1 MLTLPHITDNR
12 SIRDINST
20 ALTMSFRSSLQLFHY
35 KGIIYK
41 LKFTWSAPLFIHVL
55 NLQIMW
61 TNKSKVLFFSNRVI
75 KLIIKPKGN
84 KKYSAQMKRMHNE
97 NKFFQWYLIFGQH
110 AGSNCHIT
118 NGNSLNKQNRKTCH
132 HFLFC
137 YKMLLTGLT

>member
-1 MLTLPHITDNR
+1 
-12 SIRDINST
+12 
-20 ALTMSFRSSLQLFHY
+20 MSCRSSLQLFHY

-110 AGSNCHIT
+110 AGSNNIVISQMGTPLT
-118 NGNSLNKQNRKTCH
+118 NKTGKHATISCFVTKCCSLVLHKFSK
-132 HFLFC
+132 
-137 YKMLLTGLT
+137 